1 MDNQKALILFG
12 HGSRD
17 PEWAAT
23 LERIGRSVVRQ
34 APQTRLATAYL
45 EFTAPSLPQAAARLI
60 GEGCRR
66 IAVVPVFLAR
76 GGHLKHDLPMLMAEL
91 RQAHAQV
98 DFELSPPLG
107 EVDSVIEAM
116 AAHVLTLR

>member
-1 MDNQKALILFG
+1 MENKALILFG

-23 LERIGRSVVRQ
+23 LDRICHSVKERS
-34 APQTRLATAYL
+34 PETRVETAYL
-45 EFTAPSLPQAAARLI
+45 EFTAPSLPESVARLA
-60 GEGCRR
+60 GEAYRR
-66 IAVVPVFLAR
+66 IVVVPVFLAR